1 MFNLLLRLKI
11 FVSLKL
17 IFIFVQLFF
26 CILCSRIFIFKVF
39 FYTTKIFFLKLWPS
53 RKLNGRPLI
62 KYFNARRNVT
72 HNLRTKHIYTVHKSI
87 VIDTNIYSN
96 VSACSSETPN
106 TVVGFLKISPQKCSR
121 VKVNSSRAQWSTLGV
136 FCFWKI
142 LQQLYKYLKNKS
154 KLYLIK

>member
-1 MFNLLLRLKI
+1 MLNLLLRLKI

-39 FYTTKIFFLKLWPS
+39 FLQDKDIFFKLWPS

-62 KYFNARRNVT
+62 IKYFNARRNVT
-72 HNLRTKHIYTVHKSI
+72 HNRRTKHIYTVHKSI

-96 VSACSSETPN
+96 VSTCSSETPH
-106 TVVGFLKISPQKCSR
+106 TVVGFLKISPQKCIR

-136 FCFWKI
+136 FCFLENTSTIVQIFEK
-142 LQQLYKYLKNKS
+142 
-154 KLYLIK
+154 